1 MFKMLI
7 SSLCLIIL
15 LGTSQSEE
23 LSADEILTLVMNQ
36 TYGLNHTF
44 RLSIIKKQNSKPDK
58 KQVINISFLWPK
70 EGPYLRKSFVETLE
84 PKNLKGVRFWEHT
97 YKVSKLSKR
106 WITLPVTG
114 KLKDVTDKKPN
125 KNEFNFSELEL
136 TQEIINNHTNTILEN
151 TKIDGRP
158 IIVIES
164 IEKNNKKNSKKIW
177 IDQEEYF
184 IHKVEYFTKRG
195 RKNKIIEMHDLIKI
209 DNLTF
214 PRTIKIQDLRKKIS
228 YSISIS
234 NIDLYP
240 NYNLDD
246 FNPDNV
252 MYEKN

>member
-84 PKNLKGVRFWEHT
+84 PKNLKGVRFWEHS
-97 YKVSKLSKR
+97 YKESRLSKR

-125 KNEFNFSELEL
+125 KNEFNHFASEDLDF
-136 TQEIINNHTNTILEN
+136 
-151 TKIDGRP
+151 KSS
-158 IIVIES
+158 VIEFA
-164 IEKNNKKNSKKIW
+164 KKNDFQILLVTLGKKGMSLFFDNQFINFPAIVKRVHDVSGAGDTVISVFALFDSVGLSPKTSALFSNIAASLVCEEVGVIPIRQSSLEKKIK
-177 IDQEEYF
+177 E
-184 IHKVEYFTKRG
+184 
-195 RKNKIIEMHDLIKI
+195 L
-209 DNLTF
+209 L
-214 PRTIKIQDLRKKIS
+214 
-228 YSISIS
+228 
-234 NIDLYP
+234 
-240 NYNLDD
+240 
-246 FNPDNV
+246 
-252 MYEKN
+252 